1 MDANGQD
8 NAITTESYRL
18 SSNYQH
24 VYKQD
29 NIVDVTIRSIVRNDP
44 PAGRS
49 INLLWYTGLSGSKKE
64 VKAGYIFTSLFV
76 GSDYHLTVNVTEGP
90 AIMAW
95 TNASQVEWK
104 QNDVTVTTAPSSSA
118 YSYQRTSCRY
128 RIIYMSVIKTKQ
140 SKFFPLSVFSR
151 F

>member
-29 NIVDVTIRSIVRNDP
+29 NIVDVTIRSIVRTDP
-44 PAGRS
+44 PCGTIYQFIMIYRLVRIEKRS
-49 INLLWYTGLSGSKKE
+49 ERRLY
-64 VKAGYIFTSLFV
+64 F
-76 GSDYHLTVNVTEGP
+76 
-90 AIMAW
+90 
-95 TNASQVEWK
+95 
-104 QNDVTVTTAPSSSA
+104 
-118 YSYQRTSCRY
+118 R
-128 RIIYMSVIKTKQ
+128 
-140 SKFFPLSVFSR
+140 FSFRR

>member
-49 INLLWYTGLSGSKKE
+49 INLL
-64 VKAGYIFTSLFV
+64 
-76 GSDYHLTVNVTEGP
+76 
-90 AIMAW
+90 
-95 TNASQVEWK
+95 
-104 QNDVTVTTAPSSSA
+104 
-118 YSYQRTSCRY
+118 
-128 RIIYMSVIKTKQ
+128 
-140 SKFFPLSVFSR
+140 
-151 F
+151 